1 MLFIISFDLYNTL
14 QTGITRAMVLQFIH
28 PSCCETKLFV
38 RKPYTH
44 IHWSQ
49 IQSLWRTKL
58 CFHPGSA
65 WWSNEFYRGCL
76 LGQKWL
82 TDSCIPKF
90 TPAWV
95 TGRKSWEPR
104 VYTHSMGSL
113 RDWRMFSSRDSDLSF
128 FQAALTVWSLQAAGL
143 ISESTLQLGL
153 SQSLLGL
160 STS

>member
-49 IQSLWRTKL
+49 IQNLWRTKL
-58 CFHPGSA
+58 CFHSGSA

-104 VYTHSMGSL
+104 VYYTFHGQLKRLENVLFKRLWSKLLPGSSDSL
-113 RDWRMFSSRDSDLSF
+113 VSPGSWSDLRVYF
-128 FQAALTVWSLQAAGL
+128 AT
-143 ISESTLQLGL
+143 
-153 SQSLLGL
+153 
-160 STS
+160 